1 MRLVL
6 FLLAAMLGVPA
17 AVHAQTPKPDPANTL
32 ILELKTGKVTIE
44 LRPDLAP
51 KHVARVKQLAKEG
64 FYNGLKFHRVIKN
77 FMVQTGCP
85 KGDGTGDA
93 GTRSDCEI
101 VPGLKHAKGV
111 LSMAHAGTCKHDPV
125 SGVKIKGSC
134 SNGSQFFIT
143 HTPTPHLDGVH
154 TVFGKVLTGQEIVDA
169 IKQGEVIESV
179 EIVMG

>member
-1 MRLVL
+1 MKAVITTDRGQIELEL
-6 FLLAAMLGVPA
+6 FDKK
-17 AVHAQTPKPDPANTL
+17 TPKTVNNFISL
-32 ILELKTGKVTIE
+32 VRK
-44 LRPDLAP
+44 
-51 KHVARVKQLAKEG
+51 G